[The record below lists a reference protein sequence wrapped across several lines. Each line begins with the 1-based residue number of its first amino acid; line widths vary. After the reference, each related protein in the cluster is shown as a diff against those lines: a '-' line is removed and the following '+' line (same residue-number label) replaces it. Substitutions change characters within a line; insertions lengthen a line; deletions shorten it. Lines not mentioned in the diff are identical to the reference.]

1 MYQKTENTLNEI
13 FQGEWNLHAY
23 KQLQYKNTFIESHE
37 EETIPSLMDWYQN
50 KRSGKVSYAGMRLKK
65 MLPFLPS
72 KEQYEITLL
81 LLQGSKTDAE
91 YVAQYLNAFR
101 YNKTHKPIT
110 WRDEYIPL
118 VKQAWER
125 HHGPSLAQLVIQYM
139 TIDYVRTQ
147 AEALSEIPKVYFE
160 LCRRLVHDRTFKID
174 THKLK
179 ALVDINAY
187 LFILSESKLGI
198 TSQEARRLL
207 YQWIAITASLYS
219 DPYYY
224 RSVVNLPFFHLSLRQ
239 LQGLDTAI
247 YLLLEMEQEDVVK
260 QFVAWSRLVDNKLWD
275 KKQEFRRNC
284 IGSNTEN
291 HIQLAN
297 LIIENLPEDLVYIAH
312 PQEDYRN
319 HIHHIAHPFAEI
331 PPYILDAPEERS
343 ENKTSE
349 SLEATT
355 TRLNTPLAQKL
366 MEELGDTKG

>member
-1 MYQKTENTLNEI
+1 M
-13 FQGEWNLHAY
+13 
-23 KQLQYKNTFIESHE
+23 
-37 EETIPSLMDWYQN
+37 
-50 KRSGKVSYAGMRLKK
+50 
-65 MLPFLPS
+65 
-72 KEQYEITLL
+72 
-81 LLQGSKTDAE
+81 
-91 YVAQYLNAFR
+91 
-101 YNKTHKPIT
+101 
-110 WRDEYIPL
+110 
-118 VKQAWER
+118 
-125 HHGPSLAQLVIQYM
+125 
-139 TIDYVRTQ
+139 
-147 AEALSEIPKVYFE
+147 
-160 LCRRLVHDRTFKID
+160 
-174 THKLK
+174 
-179 ALVDINAY
+179 DINAY

-224 RSVVNLPFFHLSLRQ
+224 RSVVNLPFFHLSLRK
-239 LQGLDTAI
+239 LQGLNTAI

-319 HIHHIAHPFAEI
+319 YIHHIAHPFAEI
-331 PPYILDAPEERS
+331 PPYILDSPEERS

-355 TRLNTPLAQKL
+355 TRLNNPLAQKL